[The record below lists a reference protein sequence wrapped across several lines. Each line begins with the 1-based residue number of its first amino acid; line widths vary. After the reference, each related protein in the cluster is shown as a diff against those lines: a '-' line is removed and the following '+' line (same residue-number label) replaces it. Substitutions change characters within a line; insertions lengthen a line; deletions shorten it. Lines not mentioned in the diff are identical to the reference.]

1 MNCEQ
6 VAANNAEAAYWE
18 SSRESCSWHI
28 DDSVLS
34 KQIFSLQGRTDLEL
48 AGFDFVH
55 GHSENQQFSE
65 SEADAQG
72 KV

>member
-1 MNCEQ
+1 MQ
-6 VAANNAEAAYWE
+6 KQPTGSHLGSHAAGILMIVYFQNRY
-18 SSRESCSWHI
+18 
-28 DDSVLS
+28 
-34 KQIFSLQGRTDLEL
+34 SLQGRTDLEL